1 MDNAIYAT
9 LTRQSGLMREMQTVA
24 NNLANISTAGFRRE
38 GVIFSEHVAALDGNE
53 PSLSMADGYG
63 RNVNLSQGPIS
74 STGGTF
80 DFAIEGEGFFMLQ
93 TPQGNQLTRA
103 GSFTPGPVGELVNMD
118 GYPLLDNGG
127 SPISVPS
134 TARTIALAKDGT
146 LSADGAP
153 IAQVGVYM
161 PTDPN
166 GLVHTGG
173 TRFSTEAG
181 AEAMENPVVL
191 QGFIEESNVDPVSEI
206 ARMIEVQRAY
216 ELGQTFLDRED
227 ERIRSVIS
235 TLSR

>member
-24 NNLANISTAGFRRE
+24 NNLSNISTAGFRRE

-53 PSLSMADGYG
+53 PSLSMADAYG

-74 STGGTF
+74 STGGAF
-80 DFAIEGEGFFMLQ
+80 DFAIEGEGFFMVQ

-103 GSFTPGPVGELVNMD
+103 GAFTPGPEGDLVTMD
-118 GYPLLDNGG
+118 GYPVLDSGG
-127 SPISVPS
+127 
-134 TARTIALAKDGT
+134 TAITIPPGASQVALARDGT
-146 LSADGAP
+146 LSAAGVP
-153 IAQVGVYM
+153 IAQIGVYM
-161 PTDPN
+161 PNDPN
-166 GLVHTGG
+166 GLIHTGG
-173 TRFSTEAG
+173 TRFSVEAG
-181 AEAMENPVVL
+181 AEVMEDPVVL
-191 QGFIEESNVDPVSEI
+191 QGYIEESNVDPVSEI

>member
-53 PSLSMADGYG
+53 PSLSMADAYG
-63 RNVNLSQGPIS
+63 RNVNLAQGPIS
-74 STGGTF
+74 NTGGTF
-80 DFAIEGEGFFMLQ
+80 DFAIEGEGFFMIQ

-103 GSFTPGPVGELVNMD
+103 GSFTPGPEGELVNMD

-127 SPISVPS
+127 AAITVPS

-146 LSADGAP
+146 LSADGTP
-153 IAQVGVYM
+153 IAQVGVYT
-161 PTDPN
+161 PNDPN
-166 GLVHTGG
+166 GLIHSGG
-173 TRFSTEAG
+173 TRFSVEAG
-181 AEAMENPVVL
+181 AEVMENPVIL
-191 QGFIEESNVDPVSEI
+191 QGYVEESNVDPVSEI
-206 ARMIEVQRAY
+206 SRMIEVQRAY